1 MDEGSTEKDV
11 KFETISAEKIPFGRN
26 NFIEVARKKAITK
39 EGENEFISLSR
50 GFFLPDGTEKFK
62 KSITIPDDQ
71 LIKDFVIGRSNRCD
85 RVTNGTGPPV
95 LIFLFYLD
103 NSISR

>member
-62 KSITIPDDQ
+62 KSITIPDDP
-71 LIKDFVIGRSNRCD
+71 LIKDFVIDKIKSM
-85 RVTNGTGPPV
+85 
-95 LIFLFYLD
+95 
-103 NSISR
+103 

>member
-39 EGENEFISLSR
+39 EGENEFISLLTWIEGYPLGDLMGVFPLLAEEQQEASHEALALR
-50 GFFLPDGTEKFK
+50 WL
-62 KSITIPDDQ
+62 
-71 LIKDFVIGRSNRCD
+71 
-85 RVTNGTGPPV
+85 RVMCEALDV
-95 LIFLFYLD
+95 L
-103 NSISR
+103 